1 MLLNTVC
8 EKTKYGRLYAPDP
21 RDMEFKLRASPVR
34 AALVRE
40 ERMWRTGAV
49 LDQGPFPHCVGYA
62 VYQFLISAPFMA
74 RKGRV
79 LPGPVDIYNGAQD
92 NDEWFGNNYE
102 GTSGRGAL
110 KWLMKQGIVSNFRM
124 APDGPT
130 MKNYILLE
138 SGLMVGTEWF
148 MGMSNP
154 KWLENKNGTRS
165 AWIEPTGAY
174 EGGHETFWCGFS
186 KKRDAYRVLNSWGP
200 GYGENGRVWIDRQV
214 AEHLVFG
221 LNGDAYAAMEIM

>member
-148 MGMSNP
+148 MGM
-154 KWLENKNGTRS
+154 RMV
-165 AWIEPTGAY
+165 
-174 EGGHETFWCGFS
+174 
-186 KKRDAYRVLNSWGP
+186 RGP
-200 GYGENGRVWIDRQV
+200 R
-214 AEHLVFG
+214 G
-221 LNGDAYAAMEIM
+221 LNLPGRMKVDTKRSGAGFRRNATHTGFLTRGVRDTGKMAAYGSTVRSQSTSCSA